1 MDKSKKKKIVPGRK
15 SNLRWP
21 ISSLNMNLT
30 YQEVPPIFT
39 IFLSMKQIKIDIFK
53 ANYQC
58 RQKNCLNSKGDKN
71 HLIGDGIKMA
81 E

>member
-1 MDKSKKKKIVPGRK
+1 
-15 SNLRWP
+15 
-21 ISSLNMNLT
+21 MNLT